1 MLLICKCVQ
10 YKSSVLCHSE
20 EFSILM
26 NYFLEVFIIF
36 SLTIFQEN
44 YVLHS
49 IPKYSFN
56 HLSMF
61 EVFLI
66 ALLLSLLDWCVVW
79 LLYRI
84 GTFSVFYVPSGMKTY
99 WKLVINTKY
108 LFLKYMSLS
117 LFKLLYVFL
126 PEIFLGGQGRAF
138 LDHHISISMEIQ
150 RKYSKVW
157 TKLVLHT
164 WS

>member
-1 MLLICKCVQ
+1 MYFVASQNILLITSTCLKFSFN
-10 YKSSVLCHSE
+10 SSS
-20 EFSILM
+20 
-26 NYFLEVFIIF
+26 FIIVKLMCF
-36 SLTIFQEN
+36 
-44 YVLHS
+44 VL
-49 IPKYSFN
+49 
-56 HLSMF
+56 
-61 EVFLI
+61 
-66 ALLLSLLDWCVVW
+66 

-84 GTFSVFYVPSGMKTY
+84 GTFSVFYVPSGMNTC
-99 WKLVINTKY
+99 WKLVISTKY

-126 PEIFLGGQGRAF
+126 LEIFFFFFWQGRAF

-150 RKYSKVW
+150 RKCSKVC